1 MKPATNSDSTFPSLS
16 PPPLPRTPSR
26 PHSHNQTT
34 GEGLKTDMVLSSLQK
49 RLETIQNHIHSSPSY
64 RKGVSYQQQHA
75 APTNSLRKGKSIGSS
90 KQKKVKDPVPAPAPT
105 HVAPDGKFDEVIWT
119 ESFLDALPDAIDDDD
134 EGIWPNE
141 WPSVILSSPEL

>member
-34 GEGLKTDMVLSSLQK
+34 GEGLKTDIVLSSLQK

-64 RKGVSYQQQHA
+64 RKGA
-75 APTNSLRKGKSIGSS
+75 TNSLRKGKSIGSS
-90 KQKKVKDPVPAPAPT
+90 KQKKANDPAPAP
-105 HVAPDGKFDEVIWT
+105 DRKFDEVIWT
-119 ESFLDALPDAIDDDD
+119 ESFLDALPDDDD